1 MLNPASNTIIIHD
14 YRVLEETYD
23 TNSSVFSGIT
33 MKNQEDSIM
42 EKLNVAI
49 ADDNER
55 MVRLLSDIIR
65 GDDELQVIGTAKDGE
80 EAYDLIKAKE
90 PDVVLLDIVM
100 PKLDG
105 LSVMDKIKNDRNLK
119 KYPAFIMIS
128 AIGQEKITEDA
139 FALGADYYIMK
150 PFDNEMVLNRIKH
163 VKRRGNRMNGEAKKV
178 NAYEKNAVYLERNLE
193 GDVTN
198 IIHEIGVPA
207 HIKGYQYLREAIIM
221 SVMDIEMLNSI
232 TKILYP
238 TIAKKFQTTPSR
250 VERAIRHAIEVAWS
264 RGKMDTID
272 ELFGYTINNGK
283 GKPTNSE
290 FIALI
295 SDKIRLEYKNRG

>member
-1 MLNPASNTIIIHD
+1 MFEKFT
-14 YRVLEETYD
+14 RR
-23 TNSSVFSGIT
+23 
-33 MKNQEDSIM
+33 DSM
-42 EKLNVAI
+42 EKLNIAI

-55 MVRLLSDIIR
+55 MVRLLGDIVRSDE
-65 GDDELQVIGTAKDGE
+65 ELQVIGTAKDGV
-80 EAYDLIKAKE
+80 EAYELIKTAE

-100 PKLDG
+100 PKMDG
-105 LSVMDKIKNDRNLK
+105 LGVMEKVNKDSTIKK
-119 KYPAFIMIS
+119 HPAFIMIS

-139 FALGADYYIMK
+139 FRLGADYYIMK
-150 PFDNEMVLNRIKH
+150 PFDNDMVISRIKD
-163 VKRRGNRMNGEAKKV
+163 VKNRNVARPSEVRKV
-178 NAYEKNAVYLERNLE
+178 QPYEKREELKERNLE
-193 GDVTN
+193 ADVTA

-221 SVMDIEMLNSI
+221 SVNDIDMLNSI

-295 SDKIRLEYKNRG
+295 ADKIRLEYRSNS

>member
-1 MLNPASNTIIIHD
+1 MWNLKEQK
-14 YRVLEETYD
+14 VLERG
-23 TNSSVFSGIT
+23 NFVMS
-33 MKNQEDSIM
+33 
-42 EKLNVAI
+42 KLNVAI

-55 MVRLLSDIIR
+55 MLRLLGDIIR
-65 GDDELQVIGTAKDGE
+65 TDDELEIVGTAKDGE
-80 EAYDLIKAKE
+80 EACKMIKDKE

-105 LSVMDKIKNDRNLK
+105 LGVLDKVNHDLSIKK
-119 KYPAFIMIS
+119 HPAFIMIS
-128 AIGQEKITEDA
+128 AIGNEKITEEA
-139 FALGADYYIMK
+139 FLSGAIYYIMK
-150 PFDNEMVLNRIKH
+150 PFDNDMVIKQI
-163 VKRRGNRMNGEAKKV
+163 KQAKKKSTDQAKNGEIRKIS
-178 NAYEKNAVYLERNLE
+178 AYEKKEEKSQRNLE
-193 GDVTN
+193 TDVTN

-207 HIKGYQYLREAIIM
+207 HIKGYQYLREAIMM
-221 SVMDIEMLNSI
+221 SVDDIEMLNSI

-238 TIAKKFQTTPSR
+238 TIAKKYQTTPSR

-272 ELFGYTINNGK
+272 ELFGYTIHNGK

-295 SDKIRLEYKNRG
+295 ADKIRLDYKHNKNI

>member
-1 MLNPASNTIIIHD
+1 
-14 YRVLEETYD
+14 
-23 TNSSVFSGIT
+23 
-33 MKNQEDSIM
+33 M

-55 MVRLLSDIIR
+55 M
-65 GDDELQVIGTAKDGE
+65 LQVLGDIVRSDEEFQVVGTAKDGE
-80 EAYDLIKAKE
+80 EAYEMIKKKE
-90 PDVVLLDIVM
+90 PDVVLLDIIM

-105 LSVMDKIKNDRNLK
+105 LAVMDKVKNDKNMKHR
-119 KYPAFIMIS
+119 PVFIMIS
-128 AIGQEKITEDA
+128 GVGQQSITEDA
-139 FALGADYYIMK
+139 FDLGADYYIMK
-150 PFDNEMVLNRIKH
+150 PFDSDVVISRIKR
-163 VKRRGNRMNGEAKKV
+163 VRDKEKSKGLEARKV
-178 NAYEKNAVYLERNLE
+178 NPYEKKEKLEERNLE
-193 GDVTN
+193 NDVTN

-207 HIKGYQYLREAIIM
+207 HIKGYQYLREAIMM
-221 SVMDIEMLNSI
+221 SVTDMEMLNSI

-238 TIAKKFQTTPSR
+238 SIAKKFQTTPSR

-272 ELFGYTINNGK
+272 ELFGYTIHNGK

-295 SDKIRLEYKNRG
+295 ADKIRLEYKIGK

>member
-1 MLNPASNTIIIHD
+1 
-14 YRVLEETYD
+14 
-23 TNSSVFSGIT
+23 
-33 MKNQEDSIM
+33 M

-49 ADDNER
+49 ADDNEK
-55 MVRLLSDIIR
+55 MLQVLGNIVRSDS
-65 GDDELQVIGTAKDGE
+65 ELQVIGTAKDGK
-80 EAYDLIKAKE
+80 EAYQMIKKKE
-90 PDVVLLDIVM
+90 PDVVLLDIIM
-100 PKLDG
+100 PELDG
-105 LSVMDKIKNDRNLK
+105 LTVMEKIRSDKTIKK
-119 KYPAFIMIS
+119 HPAFIMIT
-128 AIGQEKITEDA
+128 AIGQEKITENA

-150 PFDNEMVLNRIKH
+150 PFDSDVLLNRIKK
-163 VKRRGNRMNGEAKKV
+163 VKSREQENSDVRKINPYERREDI
-178 NAYEKNAVYLERNLE
+178 EERNLE
-193 GDVTN
+193 SDVTN

-221 SVMDIEMLNSI
+221 SVTDMEMLNSI

-238 TIAKKFQTTPSR
+238 GIAKKYQTTPSR

-272 ELFGYTINNGK
+272 ELFGYTIHNGK

-295 SDKIRLEYKNRG
+295 ADKIRLEYKIRES

>member
-1 MLNPASNTIIIHD
+1 MVYYNTIYEIF
-14 YRVLEETYD
+14 LSKTA
-23 TNSSVFSGIT
+23 GGA
-33 MKNQEDSIM
+33 KM
-42 EKLNVAI
+42 EKLKIAI
-49 ADDNER
+49 ADDNEK
-55 MVRLLSDIIR
+55 MLRLLGRIVESDE
-65 GDDELQVIGTAKDGE
+65 ELNVVGTAKDGE
-80 EAYDLIKAKE
+80 EAYDMIKTKQ

-105 LSVMDKIKNDRNLK
+105 LGVMDKVNRDTTLK
-119 KYPAFIMIS
+119 KRPAFIMIS

-139 FALGADYYIMK
+139 FNLGADYYIMK
-150 PFDNEMVLNRIKH
+150 PFDNEMVINRIKNLRD
-163 VKRRGNRMNGEAKKV
+163 KNRKGVEIKKV
-178 NAYEKNAVYLERNLE
+178 NAYEKKEDYTERNLE
-193 GDVTN
+193 ADVTN

-221 SVMDIEMLNSI
+221 SVNDIEMLNSI

-238 TIAKKFQTTPSR
+238 TIAKKYQTTPSR

-295 SDKIRLEYKNRG
+295 ADKIRLEYKVNHS

>member
-1 MLNPASNTIIIHD
+1 MS
-14 YRVLEETYD
+14 R
-23 TNSSVFSGIT
+23 
-33 MKNQEDSIM
+33 
-42 EKLNVAI
+42 LNVAI

-55 MVRLLSDIIR
+55 MVRLLGDIVRSDS
-65 GDDELQVIGTAKDGE
+65 ELQVVGTAKNGE
-80 EAYDLIKAKE
+80 EAYEIIKTKE

-105 LSVMDKIKNDRNLK
+105 LGVMDKVNHDSSLK
-119 KYPAFIMIS
+119 KHPTFIIIS

-139 FALGADYYIMK
+139 FNLGADYYIMK
-150 PFDNEMVLNRIKH
+150 PFDNEMVLNRIKN
-163 VKRRGNRMNGEAKKV
+163 VKSKVVRQTGVTELRKV
-178 NAYEKNAVYLERNLE
+178 NAYEKQDDFVERNLE
-193 GDVTN
+193 ADVTD

-221 SVMDIEMLNSI
+221 SVNDMDMLNSI
-232 TKILYP
+232 TKVLYP
-238 TIAKKFQTTPSR
+238 SIAKKYQTTSSR

-272 ELFGYTINNGK
+272 DLFGYTINNGK

-295 SDKIRLEYKNRG
+295 ADKIRLEYKMHL

>member
-1 MLNPASNTIIIHD
+1 MA
-14 YRVLEETYD
+14 
-23 TNSSVFSGIT
+23 
-33 MKNQEDSIM
+33 Q
-42 EKLNVAI
+42 LNVAI
-49 ADDNER
+49 ADDNEK
-55 MVRLLSDIIR
+55 MVQLLGDIVKSDK
-65 GDDELQVIGTAKDGE
+65 ELNVVGTAKDGL
-80 EAYDLIKAKE
+80 EACKIIREKE

-105 LSVMDKIKNDRNLK
+105 LGVLTKINNDRSLK
-119 KYPAFIMIS
+119 KHPAFIVIS

-139 FALGADYYIMK
+139 FNLGADYYIMK
-150 PFDNEMVLNRIKH
+150 PFDNDMVIGQIKLIRDRNMQ
-163 VKRRGNRMNGEAKKV
+163 KTNEPKKT
-178 NAYEKNAVYLERNLE
+178 NAYEKYQEPVQRDLEA
-193 GDVTN
+193 DVTD

-207 HIKGYQYLREAIIM
+207 HIKGYQYLREAIMM
-221 SVMDIEMLNSI
+221 SVNDIE
-232 TKILYP
+232 
-238 TIAKKFQTTPSR
+238 TTPSR

-295 SDKIRLEYKNRG
+295 ADKIRLEYRTK